1 MENRNFHTSLL
12 GGFRKKDVV
21 SFLAEEKS
29 RQDAAL
35 DDLRKQ
41 LEEADGQLQRL
52 MNERDLA
59 LEQVQALRLE
69 QSELRQQL
77 EAAFREQESLEERLN
92 EAALREQAMASQ
104 SALSQAE
111 ALQLSEENDRLQAR
125 VEELEARP
133 EPVPAVDPAELEDL
147 RRQLETERQ
156 QLLAERQRTEELA
169 ELLRQQPQNR
179 AGSGE
184 RMDQLWSLCGKME
197 RTLGQMERMLDGPYR
212 MTCYPEPPAE
222 RMAAEP
228 VMPETEPAPAEAPV
242 PAPQTPTVKTLLQR
256 IRKH

>member
-1 MENRNFHTSLL
+1 MENRNFHTSLV

-21 SFLAEEKS
+21 NFLSAEKS

-35 DDLRKQ
+35 EDLRKQ
-41 LEEADGQLQRL
+41 LEEAEGQLQRL

-59 LEQVQALRLE
+59 LEQVRALRLE
-69 QSELRQQL
+69 EAELREQL
-77 EAAFREQESLEERLN
+77 GNAFREQESLEERLS

-125 VEELEARP
+125 VEELESRP
-133 EPVPAVDPAELEDL
+133 EPIPTVDPAELNSL
-147 RRQLETERQ
+147 REQLE
-156 QLLAERQRTEELA
+156 AERQRTEELA
-169 ELLRQQPQNR
+169 ELLRQQPQSTG
-179 AGSGE
+179 GSGQ

-212 MTCYPEPPAE
+212 MTCYPEPPAPRCE
-222 RMAAEP
+222 A
-228 VMPETEPAPAEAPV
+228 EPAPQEEIFVPV
-242 PAPQTPTVKTLLQR
+242 EEPAPEVQTPSVKTLLQR
-256 IRKH
+256 IRKR

>member
-1 MENRNFHTSLL
+1 MENRNFHTSLV

-21 SFLAEEKS
+21 NFLSAEKS

-35 DDLRKQ
+35 EDLRKQ
-41 LEEADGQLQRL
+41 LEEAEGQLQRL

-59 LEQVQALRLE
+59 LEQVRALRLE
-69 QSELRQQL
+69 EAELREQL
-77 EAAFREQESLEERLN
+77 GNAFREQESLEERLN

-125 VEELEARP
+125 VEELESRP
-133 EPVPAVDPAELEDL
+133 EPIPAVDPAELNSL
-147 RRQLETERQ
+147 REQLE
-156 QLLAERQRTEELA
+156 AERQRTEELA
-169 ELLRQQPQNR
+169 ELLRRQPQSTG
-179 AGSGE
+179 GSGQ

-212 MTCYPEPPAE
+212 MTCYPEPPAPRCE
-222 RMAAEP
+222 AEP
-228 VMPETEPAPAEAPV
+228 AVQEETFVPVEEPAPEV
-242 PAPQTPTVKTLLQR
+242 QTPSVKTLLQR
-256 IRKH
+256 IRKR

>member
-1 MENRNFHTSLL
+1 MENRNFHTSLV

-21 SFLAEEKS
+21 NFLSAEKS

-35 DDLRKQ
+35 EDLRKQ
-41 LEEADGQLQRL
+41 LEEAEGQLQRL

-59 LEQVQALRLE
+59 LEQVRALRLE
-69 QSELRQQL
+69 EAELREQL
-77 EAAFREQESLEERLN
+77 GNAFREQESLEERLS

-125 VEELEARP
+125 VEELESRP
-133 EPVPAVDPAELEDL
+133 EPIPAVDPAELNSL
-147 RRQLETERQ
+147 REQLE
-156 QLLAERQRTEELA
+156 AERQRTEELA
-169 ELLRQQPQNR
+169 ELLRQQPQSTG
-179 AGSGE
+179 GSGQ

-212 MTCYPEPPAE
+212 MTCYPEPPAPRCE
-222 RMAAEP
+222 AEP
-228 VMPETEPAPAEAPV
+228 AMQEEIFIPVEEPASEV
-242 PAPQTPTVKTLLQR
+242 QTPSVKTLLQR
-256 IRKH
+256 IRKR

>member
-1 MENRNFHTSLL
+1 MENRNFHTSLV

-21 SFLAEEKS
+21 NFLSAEKS

-35 DDLRKQ
+35 EDLRKQ
-41 LEEADGQLQRL
+41 LEEAEGQLQRL

-59 LEQVQALRLE
+59 LEQVRALRLE
-69 QSELRQQL
+69 EAELREQL
-77 EAAFREQESLEERLN
+77 GNAFREQESLEERLS

-125 VEELEARP
+125 VEELESRP
-133 EPVPAVDPAELEDL
+133 EPIPTVDPAELNSL
-147 RRQLETERQ
+147 REQLE
-156 QLLAERQRTEELA
+156 AERQRTEELA
-169 ELLRQQPQNR
+169 ELLRQQPQSTG
-179 AGSGE
+179 GSGQ

-212 MTCYPEPPAE
+212 MTCYPEPPAPRCE
-222 RMAAEP
+222 AEP
-228 VMPETEPAPAEAPV
+228 AVQEPVFVPVEEPV
-242 PAPQTPTVKTLLQR
+242 PEVQTPSVKTLLQR
-256 IRKH
+256 IRKR